1 MYTVIA
7 TVTFSQLWPYYW
19 TEDERGAFVSW
30 FAQHPEAGAV
40 VRGSGG
46 VRKVRWS
53 RAGTGKSGGVR
64 VIYCNRLVGGQVWL
78 LYIYAKSGLD
88 SVAGHVLKELRDEI
102 EKATNQ

>member
-1 MYTVIA
+1 MYTVIE

-19 TEDERGAFVSW
+19 TEEERGAFVSW
-30 FAQHPEAGAV
+30 LAQHPEAGA
-40 VRGSGG
+40 

-64 VIYCNRLVGGQVWL
+64 VIYFNRLVGGQVWL

>member
-1 MYTVIA
+1 MYTVIE

-19 TEDERGAFVSW
+19 TEEERGAFVSW
-30 FAQHPEAGAV
+30 LAQHPEAGAV

-46 VRKVRWS
+46 VR
-53 RAGTGKSGGVR
+53 
-64 VIYCNRLVGGQVWL
+64 VIYFNRLAGGQVWL

-102 EKATNQ
+102 EKATNR